1 MLQWR
6 VLRLADQQTVPM
18 DKLYFSFLQTDQ
30 MLIKWLPDCEKK
42 STELLRDT
50 SLSQVM
56 TNCDAD
62 IDWGSNKEEEIVE
75 DNEDNDDEGS
85 DDDDSS
91 LEIDNEEEDIEDDDT
106 EFDFSRPVQVSLCA
120 CDCQLLPLNLLIS
133 FLVVTKVTLICLST
147 GETD

>member
-1 MLQWR
+1 
-6 VLRLADQQTVPM
+6 M
-18 DKLYFSFLQTDQ
+18 DKLYFYVLQTDL

-50 SLSQVM
+50 SLLGQVM

-75 DNEDNDDEGS
+75 DDEDNDDEGS

-91 LEIDNEEEDIEDDDT
+91 LERDDDEDIQDDDT
-106 EFDFSRPVQVSLCA
+106 ELFDFSRPSQVSLCA
-120 CDCQLLPLNLLIS
+120 WCDCQLLPLNLLIS
-133 FLVVTKVTLICLST
+133 FLVLVTKVTLICLST